1 MKNKKSLGLPR
12 REWLQTSLAL
22 AAGSLAPLPLLAQG
36 GGALNGAGSD
46 TASKGA
52 SNPGSGTSTINNGV
66 ALSPADAAA
75 ATKNETGA
83 SSSYGAANLGL
94 GVTRQLGEFLSGIQY
109 ANLPG
114 TATHEAKRA
123 VLDWL
128 GCALAGSQHPTPQIL
143 ISTFKQMGSFA
154 AVNVLGQQGLKLS
167 LLDAAV
173 ANGQMGHVLDFDD
186 THLGG
191 VILHTSTATM
201 PALLSLG
208 QHRHSS
214 GQDLLVALVAAFEA
228 GIRTGQAMPRH
239 HHGGWHLT
247 GTLGT
252 VAATAGSARLLGLD
266 AKQTI
271 YALGIGCTQAAGMQ
285 QNRGSDCKSLHAGKS
300 AYHGVLA
307 SMLASNGFNS
317 SAEILEGSLGFV
329 RIYSATQNLPALT
342 ADLGKTWLI
351 TGNGYKPYACGVV
364 LHPLIDAAIKVSQ
377 LAKVPSADVASLEMT
392 VHPDVIRITGVDT
405 PGSGLMSKFSAN
417 HAAAVA
423 YIDQAGGVQQFSNE
437 RAQEAS
443 VQAMRKIVQIKAS
456 PDLRLDQARA
466 KITTKSGAVFEAT
479 IEHATGTIANP
490 MSDIDLEIKFMGNAT
505 KAIGQAQAR
514 KVIDMVWALDQVK
527 DVGQL
532 VALCA

>member
-1 MKNKKSLGLPR
+1 MNNKNNSGIKR
-12 REWLQTSLAL
+12 REWMQTSLAV
-22 AAGSLAPLPLLAQG
+22 AAGCLAPVPALAQ
-36 GGALNGAGSD
+36 
-46 TASKGA
+46 
-52 SNPGSGTSTINNGV
+52 
-66 ALSPADAAA
+66 AAQTQPQA
-75 ATKNETGA
+75 A

-109 ANLPG
+109 ADLPG
-114 TATHEAKRA
+114 AATHEAKRA

-143 ISTFKQMGSFA
+143 ISTFKQMGSFP
-154 AVNVLGQQGLKLS
+154 AVSVLGQHGLKLS
-167 LLDAAV
+167 LLDSAV

-191 VILHTSTATM
+191 VILHTSTATL
-201 PALLSLG
+201 PALLVLG
-208 QHRHSS
+208 QHRKSS

-266 AKQTI
+266 ARQTV

-329 RIYSATQNLPALT
+329 RIYSSTQSLPALT

-377 LAKVPSADVASLEMT
+377 LAKIPASDVASLEMT
-392 VHPDVIRITGVDT
+392 VHPDVVRITGVDT

-423 YIDQAGGVQQFSNE
+423 YIDQAGGVVQFSNA
-437 RAQEAS
+437 RAQEPG
-443 VQAMRKIVQIKAS
+443 VQAMRKLVQIKPS
-456 PDLRLDQARA
+456 TDLRLDQAVA
-466 KITTKSGAVFEAT
+466 KITTQSGAVFEAS
-479 IEHATGTIANP
+479 IDHATGTVANP
-490 MSDIDLEIKFMGNAT
+490 MSDKDLEAKFLGNAT
-505 KAIGQAQAR
+505 TAIGAQQAR
-514 KVIDMVWALDQVK
+514 KVIELVWGLDQVK

-532 VALCA
+532 VALCV